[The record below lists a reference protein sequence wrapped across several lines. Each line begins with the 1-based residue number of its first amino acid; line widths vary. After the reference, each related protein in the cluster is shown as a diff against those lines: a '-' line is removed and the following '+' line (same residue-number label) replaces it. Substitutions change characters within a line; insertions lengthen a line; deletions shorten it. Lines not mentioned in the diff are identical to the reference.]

1 MAPEGYPGRVADDSP
16 PQPHSELGAAAPL
29 IDLRGVSYTYD
40 GETEP
45 ILHDVSLQVQP
56 GEFVLILGSSGC
68 GKSTL
73 LQILNGVIP
82 HSLRGRLTGTALC
95 CGQDVAT
102 TRIAAFA
109 ADVGMVFQDPEA
121 QIINTRVR
129 DEVCFCLENL
139 RRPPAEILLRQ
150 AEALA
155 LVGLADAGD
164 RSIWELSGGQK
175 QRVSVAAVL
184 AARPKLLVLDEPTA
198 NLDPSGMRE
207 VFAVLDRLR
216 TELGTT
222 IVLVE
227 HRVDELADRVSRVVM
242 MDAGRIVFEG
252 TPREA
257 FARRRIAAPQA
268 GADLPTPGVETDA
281 RPSGVDISTR
291 PSGADADGRSAI
303 DVDGRPLGVD
313 AGKQPSGVDANG
325 GPPGVGAGDTPSR
338 AHANAQVS
346 GAVQSSG
353 AWFPQ
358 LAEFALELAAS
369 VGHLVDQAWV
379 PLNQAEALERSEQIL
394 ARTQAAPA
402 PPPLLPSDAP
412 PPSSGEPLLTVADLR
427 FGYDSGK
434 PILDGVSF
442 ALQPGT
448 IVALL
453 GRNGSGKTTLA
464 RTLMGINPP
473 PKGAVSLLGRDL
485 STLDPTHIAAEIGY
499 VFQNPDHQFVT
510 DRVDD
515 EVAYGLRVRGWSD
528 EAIATRLDDVLSVVD
543 LDRYRTRSPF
553 SLSLG
558 ERRRLSVATVL
569 ALEPKLMILDE
580 PTIGQDYERAQQLMG
595 LMARLRE
602 RYNST
607 VVMITHDVR
616 LVAEWADRAIVLG
629 DGRVRFDGMPT
640 ALFAETA
647 LLDEVGLMPPPLQVL
662 SAELARRHP
671 QRVPRATLV
680 AGELV
685 GWVAGAG
692 PHGPQ
697 HGPGMAGV

>member
-1 MAPEGYPGRVADDSP
+1 MAPEGYPGPATGERSR
-16 PQPHSELGAAAPL
+16 SETAPDAPL

-40 GETEP
+40 GETVP
-45 ILHDVSLQVQP
+45 ILHDVTLQVQP

-73 LQILNGVIP
+73 LQVLNGVIP
-82 HSLRGRLTGTALC
+82 HSLRGRLTGSAWS

-121 QIINTRVR
+121 QIINTRIR

-139 RRPPAEILLRQ
+139 RRPPAEILQRQ

-164 RSIWELSGGQK
+164 RSIWDLSGGQK
-175 QRVSVAAVL
+175 QRVSIAAVL
-184 AARPKLLVLDEPTA
+184 AARPRLLVLDEPTA

-216 TELGTT
+216 TEVGTT

-227 HRVDELADRVSRVVM
+227 HRVDELADKVSRVVM
-242 MDAGRIVFEG
+242 MDDGRIVFDG

-257 FARRRIAAPQA
+257 FARRRI
-268 GADLPTPGVETDA
+268 V
-281 RPSGVDISTR
+281 SV
-291 PSGADADGRSAI
+291 ADAPPPADPHA
-303 DVDGRPLGVD
+303 
-313 AGKQPSGVDANG
+313 AGG
-325 GPPGVGAGDTPSR
+325 
-338 AHANAQVS
+338 
-346 GAVQSSG
+346 VQSSG

-369 VGHLVDQAWV
+369 AGQPVDPAWI
-379 PLNQAEALERSEQIL
+379 PLNQSEALERAEAIL
-394 ARTQAAPA
+394 DRTPIAPAGPALPPRGAA
-402 PPPLLPSDAP
+402 PPPVVD
-412 PPSSGEPLLTVADLR
+412 PLLTVRDLR
-427 FGYDSGK
+427 FGYDGGGR
-434 PILDGVSF
+434 ILDGVSF
-442 ALQPGT
+442 TLQPAT

-473 PKGAVSLLGRDL
+473 PKGSVSLLGRDL
-485 STLDPTHIAAEIGY
+485 ATMDTIQIAAEIGY

-510 DRVDD
+510 DRVDE

-528 EAIATRLDDVLSVVD
+528 DAIAARLDDVLSVVD

-569 ALEPKLMILDE
+569 ALEPKLLILDE

-602 RYNST
+602 RYHST
-607 VVMITHDVR
+607 VLMITHDVR

-629 DGRVRFDGMPT
+629 DGHLRFDGGP
-640 ALFAETA
+640 ADLYSQPA
-647 LLDEVGLMPPPLQVL
+647 LLDEVGLMPPPLQTL
-662 SAELARRHP
+662 STELARRHP
-671 QRVPRATLV
+671 QRVPHATLD

-685 GWVAGAG
+685 GWLT
-692 PHGPQ
+692 
-697 HGPGMAGV
+697 GV

>member
-1 MAPEGYPGRVADDSP
+1 MPPGETVLGRTAVDAPPTGLTEP
-16 PQPHSELGAAAPL
+16 PPATPL
-29 IDLRGVSYTYD
+29 IDLRQVSYTYD
-40 GETEP
+40 GATEQ
-45 ILHDVSLQVQP
+45 ILHDVTLQVLP

-82 HSLRGRLTGTALC
+82 HSLRGKLVGEARV
-95 CGQDVAT
+95 CGLDVAT
-102 TRIAAFA
+102 TKVAAFA
-109 ADVGMVFQDPEA
+109 TDVGMVFQDPEA

-139 RRPPAEILLRQ
+139 RRPPAEIIERQ
-150 AEALA
+150 AEALT
-155 LVGLADAGD
+155 LVGLGDAGD
-164 RSIWELSGGQK
+164 RSIWDLSGGQK

-184 AARPKLLVLDEPTA
+184 AARPRLLVLDEPTA

-216 TELGTT
+216 TERGTT

-227 HRVDELADRVSRVVM
+227 HRVDELADRVGRVVM
-242 MDAGRIVFEG
+242 MEAGRITFDG

-257 FARRRIAAPQA
+257 FARRRTTVAEDHAA
-268 GADLPTPGVETDA
+268 T
-281 RPSGVDISTR
+281 
-291 PSGADADGRSAI
+291 
-303 DVDGRPLGVD
+303 
-313 AGKQPSGVDANG
+313 
-325 GPPGVGAGDTPSR
+325 
-338 AHANAQVS
+338 
-346 GAVQSSG
+346 QSSG

-358 LAEFALELAAS
+358 LAEFALELAAATGQP
-369 VGHLVDQAWV
+369 VEPAWI
-379 PLNQAEALERSEQIL
+379 PLNHAEALARSEQCL
-394 ARTQAAPA
+394 AEQCLTRPPAVLAGPLADQSGRKAQAG
-402 PPPLLPSDAP
+402 
-412 PPSSGEPLLTVADLR
+412 GEALLTVTDLR
-427 FGYDSGK
+427 FGYDGGS

-442 ALQPGT
+442 TLQPET

-485 STLDPTHIAAEIGY
+485 ASLGPSDIAAEIGY

-510 DRVDD
+510 DRVD
-515 EVAYGLRVRGWSD
+515 EEIAYGLRVRGWSD
-528 EAIATRLDDVLSVVD
+528 AAIAARLDDVLSIVD

-569 ALEPKLMILDE
+569 ALEPKLLILDE

-602 RYNST
+602 RYHST
-607 VVMITHDVR
+607 VLMITHDVR

-629 DGRVRFDGMPT
+629 GGQLRFDGLP
-640 ALFAETA
+640 ADLFARTA
-647 LLDEVGLMPPPLQVL
+647 LLDEVGLMPPPLQEL
-662 SAELARRHP
+662 SSALARRHP
-671 QRVPRATLV
+671 QRIPRATLR
-680 AGELV
+680 ADELV
-685 GWVAGAG
+685 GWLVE
-692 PHGPQ
+692 
-697 HGPGMAGV
+697 V

>member
-1 MAPEGYPGRVADDSP
+1 MPPEGYPG
-16 PQPHSELGAAAPL
+16 GAAEHDPLPAAAGPDTLLHDALLPGAPL

-40 GETEP
+40 GETEA
-45 ILHDVSLQVQP
+45 ILHDVTLQVQP

-82 HSLRGRLTGTALC
+82 HSLRGRLTGTAFS

-139 RRPPAEILLRQ
+139 RRPPEEILRAQ

-184 AARPKLLVLDEPTA
+184 AARPRLLVLDEPTA

-242 MDAGRIVFEG
+242 MEAGRIVFDG
-252 TPREA
+252 APREA
-257 FARRRIAAPQA
+257 FARRRS
-268 GADLPTPGVETDA
+268 GTSGDA
-281 RPSGVDISTR
+281 
-291 PSGADADGRSAI
+291 
-303 DVDGRPLGVD
+303 
-313 AGKQPSGVDANG
+313 K
-325 GPPGVGAGDTPSR
+325 
-338 AHANAQVS
+338 
-346 GAVQSSG
+346 VQSSG

-358 LAEFALELAAS
+358 LAEFALELAAAAGKS
-369 VGHLVDQAWV
+369 PDAAWI
-379 PLNQAEALERSEQIL
+379 PLNQTEALDRSEQVL
-394 ARTQAAPA
+394 ALRGPPELCAQTDPKQAASPA
-402 PPPLLPSDAP
+402 TPGPGLVPPAA
-412 PPSSGEPLLTVADLR
+412 EPLLTVSNLR
-427 FGYDSGK
+427 FEYDRGS

-442 ALQPGT
+442 TLQPAT

-473 PKGAVSLLGRDL
+473 PKGAIDLSGRDL
-485 STLDPTHIAAEIGY
+485 ASLDAARISAEIGY

-510 DRVDD
+510 DRVDE

-528 EAIATRLDDVLSVVD
+528 DAIAARVDDVLAVVD

-569 ALEPKLMILDE
+569 VLEPKLLILDE

-607 VVMITHDVR
+607 VLMITHDVR
-616 LVAEWADRAIVLG
+616 LVADWADRAIVLG
-629 DGRVRFDGMPT
+629 DGRVRFDGSPVD
-640 ALFAETA
+640 LFGEIG
-647 LLDEVGLMPPPLQVL
+647 LLDEVGLVAPPLQLL
-662 SAELARRHP
+662 STELARRHP
-671 QRVPRATLV
+671 HRVPHATLM

-685 GWVAGAG
+685 GWLTGG
-692 PHGPQ
+692 
-697 HGPGMAGV
+697 